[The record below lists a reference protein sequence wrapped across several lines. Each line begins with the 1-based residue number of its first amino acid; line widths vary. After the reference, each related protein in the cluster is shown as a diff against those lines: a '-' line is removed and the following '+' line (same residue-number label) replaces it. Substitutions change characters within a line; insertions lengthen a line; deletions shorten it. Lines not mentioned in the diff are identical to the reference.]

1 MILLIMAWRNIW
13 RNKMRSIIIM
23 LSVSVGLF
31 CGLIVLGIYKGMM
44 DGRVKT
50 IIESETGNIQ
60 IHDKQFKADYDP
72 LFILANKDSIVK
84 QIKMDLSVKAI
95 AERSIVQGMLSSTTG
110 SSGVQINGVDWI
122 SEVIISGINEK
133 ILNDDLFK
141 WDKQSGILIGKKLAV
156 KLNLKK
162 GSKLVLTF
170 TDTISELISSAYKVV
185 GIYETDNAPRDE
197 WNVYIK
203 RRELNELLGMGNVAH
218 ELVIRLN
225 DDSQTDSIQ
234 SNIKKRFPQYN
245 IESWK
250 DLSPET
256 ELMINTIDIYA
267 YIIIG
272 IIMLALSFGIVNTM
286 LMAVLERTKEIGMIM
301 ALGLNKIKLFNLIF
315 LETIFLTMAGV
326 PVGILVAYTLTNYYH
341 QKGMDWSDMGKEM
354 MSSFGFSTTIYPD
367 FPMDRL
373 IPVLLIVVCTALL
386 SCLFPAM
393 RALRLN
399 PVDALRK

>member
-13 RNKMRSIIIM
+13 RNKMRSTIIM

-84 QIKMDLSVKAI
+84 QIKMDPSVKAI